1 MAGCDAEKYIRARAA
16 AMDFAFKELTKLKMC
31 TLGFCKP
38 SFLSLFV
45 MIESTERRCL
55 SCAQCL
61 FCAHCT
67 ISCTLPSWQ
76 QQLADGADRQQLID
90 GIDRQQLIAGIDRQ
104 QLAEGTDA
112 ACSLHT
118 P

>member
-1 MAGCDAEKYIRARAA
+1 MAGRDAEKYIRARAA
-16 AMDFAFKELTKLKMC
+16 AMDFAFKELTRLKMC

-38 SFLSLFV
+38 TFLSLFV
-45 MIESTERRCL
+45 IIEGTERRCL

-67 ISCTLPSWQ
+67 LPSWL
-76 QQLADGADRQQLID
+76 QQLADVADRQQSAD
-90 GIDRQQLIAGIDRQ
+90 RIDRQQLGDETDRQ